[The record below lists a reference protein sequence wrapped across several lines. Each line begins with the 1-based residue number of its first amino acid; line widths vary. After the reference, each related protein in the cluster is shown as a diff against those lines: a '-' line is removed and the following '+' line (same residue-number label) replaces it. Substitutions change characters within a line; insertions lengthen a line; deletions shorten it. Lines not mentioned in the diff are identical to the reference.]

1 MGYHVIDVEMMRI
14 YNVSMELW
22 RINEFASDLLVLKLA
37 SFNTVDKICCLKHE
51 GISLIG
57 VLYTTL
63 YFVKINI
70 YSVNARVMGYCKQI
84 GFCGHL

>member
-22 RINEFASDLLVLKLA
+22 RINDFASDLLVLKLA
-37 SFNTVDKICCLKHE
+37 SLNTVDKICCLKHE
-51 GISLIG
+51 GISSIG

-70 YSVNARVMGYCKQI
+70 
-84 GFCGHL
+84 